1 MKELSLHILDI
12 VQNSV
17 AAGAKFITL
26 DLIED
31 VNTDLLEFSIK
42 DDGCGMTEETLKKV
56 TDPFTTGRTTRRVGL
71 GIPLLKA
78 AAELTG
84 GGLELTSEPGVGTT
98 VTARFVY
105 DSIDRQPLGNMA
117 ETILGIIISYENIDF
132 VYYHRVNEKEFTIDT
147 REIKGIL
154 GEVSLNEPEV
164 VLWLS
169 GFLNEN
175 ETELY
180 K

>member
-17 AAGAKFITL
+17 AAGAKLITL